1 MVTYGRCVEIKMM
14 DITNDKNIRSYKTKA
29 NLEAAI
35 KKLGF
40 TDPFLD
46 KYVVVCTDAGRYTAI
61 FSSLRFRQ
69 EGGYIGL
76 YAQHGFLT
84 I

>member
-1 MVTYGRCVEIKMM
+1 ML
-14 DITNDKNIRSYKTKA
+14 DINEKTIRSYKTKA
-29 NLEAAI
+29 NLKAAI
-35 KKLGF
+35 ANLGF

-46 KYVVVCTDAGRYTAI
+46 RHIVVCREDGRYTAI
-61 FSSLRFRQ
+61 FSSFRFRH

-76 YAQHGFLT
+76 YAQHGFVT